1 MKQKISLFK
10 SIKPLFSNKPLVLV
24 ANKIDQVKF
33 EDLSPPNKAMLEEF
47 VKENNIEM
55 IQTSTVTEEGLITVK
70 EKVFILFKLEFKF
83 K

>member
-1 MKQKISLFK
+1 M
-10 SIKPLFSNKPLVLV
+10 FSNKPLVLV